1 MEAVVSWRYSKGQ
14 IWSVCD
20 EFTFINIQVKS
31 GSFGET
37 VHCSSSD
44 SIFIRLNQSGVVS
57 CAAINSLPV
66 TQILLHHLVLHVW

>member
-1 MEAVVSWRYSKGQ
+1 MEAVVSWRYYKGQ

-44 SIFIRLNQSGVVS
+44 LTFICLNQSGVVS

-66 TQILLHHLVLHVW
+66 TEILLHHLILLV